1 MSKIKS
7 TKLKTSKTEILHLMM
22 AWIVIS
28 FAFAV
33 LLNNGKFDSAFGKV
47 FLAATFSVGIGFLL
61 HELAHKIIAQRY
73 GFFAEFRADFMMLLI
88 AVAFSF
94 FGFILAAPGAV
105 FIKGNITKEKNGK
118 ISLAGPL
125 TNIVLS
131 LIFLGLFL
139 ALRPENF
146 FLNLT
151 LKYGML
157 INAWLAAFNMIPIWN
172 FDGRKILKWNKVAYA
187 ITLISAIVLAFISY
201 LF

>member
-1 MSKIKS
+1 MKH
-7 TKLKTSKTEILHLMM
+7 TKLKTSKTEILHLLI

-33 LLNNGKFDSAFGKV
+33 LLNERKFDSSFGKV

-61 HELAHKIIAQRY
+61 HELAHKVVAQRY
-73 GFFAEFRADFMMLLI
+73 GFFAEFRADFMMLVI

-105 FIKGNITKEKNGK
+105 FIHGNITKEKNGK

-125 TNIVLS
+125 TNIILS
-131 LIFLGLFL
+131 IIFLGLFL

-172 FDGRKILKWNKVAYA
+172 FDGHKILDWNKGVYA
-187 ITLISAIVLAFISY
+187 ITLIVAIALAFVSY
-201 LF
+201 LV